1 MMAYRITTLFTE
13 PPPIRR
19 GPSSF
24 AVSILLHC
32 VACVWLYLGLRH
44 SPRINDREF
53 IKRFTVRVLKQDS
66 IQNPLTS
73 RSAGS
78 AATSSAR
85 RSVAHNAAPGARPA
99 PRPSVAVD
107 PADVLRH
114 TQTLIQPDVPPEL
127 ALQVETPVP
136 LVVRWSPENS
146 PNRTIVLA
154 LPKPPAAA
162 KMRPALIPPNRE
174 VTPADIRISAT
185 PFATKAPSLPPST
198 TSPVVVRRAETL
210 QLIPETPSQSLL
222 EPTPARVI
230 SLSDL
235 RLKQGSATIPVAN
248 ASPRSG
254 TGDALV
260 VGKSENATPGGNGS
274 SVSANNGAGSG
285 KASAAQGDKSS
296 RGSGAVSLN
305 GADTGAGPGSSNGTG
320 AGYEAAVTH
329 ISLPRDGQFGVVV
342 VGSSL
347 SEQYPDIVNVWGG
360 RLVYTV
366 YLHVGLG
373 KNWILQYS
381 VPRPA
386 DAAIAVSTTRPEAPW
401 PYDILRPA
409 LAPEDFNSD
418 AVMVHGFVNVAGRF
432 EKLAIAF
439 PTEFA
444 QTKFVLSALEQW
456 RFRPARQNGQLAA
469 VEVLLIIPEVS
480 Q

>member
-1 MMAYRITTLFTE
+1 MAYRITTLFSE
-13 PPPIRR
+13 PPPVQR

-24 AVSILLHC
+24 AVSVLLHC
-32 VACVWLYLGLRH
+32 VAFVWLYFALRH
-44 SPRINDREF
+44 SPRINDRAY

-66 IQNPLTS
+66 IRDPLTS

-85 RSVAHNAAPGARPA
+85 TSVSHAVAPGARPA
-99 PRPSVAVD
+99 PLPSVAVD
-107 PADVLRH
+107 LADVLRH
-114 TQTLIQPDVPPEL
+114 TQTLVQPDVPREL

-146 PNRTIVLA
+146 PDRTIVLA

-162 KMRPALIPPNRE
+162 QMRPAVIPPNRE
-174 VTPADIRISAT
+174 LTPADIKISAT
-185 PFATKAPSLPPST
+185 PFSTKAPSLPPST
-198 TSPVVVRRAETL
+198 TSPVVVRRPETL

-235 RLKQGSATIPVAN
+235 RLKEGSATIPVAN
-248 ASPRSG
+248 AAPRSG
-254 TGDALV
+254 EGDVLA
-260 VGKSENATPGGNGS
+260 VGKLENATPGGNGS
-274 SVSANNGAGSG
+274 SASANNGAGSG
-285 KASAAQGDKSS
+285 KASAAQGDKPGT
-296 RGSGAVSLN
+296 GSGAVALN
-305 GADTGAGPGSSNGTG
+305 GADTGARPGSSNGTG
-320 AGYEAAVTH
+320 AGYDRAVTH
-329 ISLPRDGQFGVVV
+329 INLPKDGQFGVVV

-347 SEQYPDIVNVWGG
+347 SEQYPEIVNIWGG

-366 YLHVGLG
+366 YLHVGQG

-381 VPRPA
+381 VPRTV
-386 DAAIAVSTTRPEAPW
+386 DATMAGTTTRPEAPW
-401 PYDILRPA
+401 PYDISRPS

-418 AVMVHGFVNVAGRF
+418 AVMVHGFVNVAGHF

-444 QTKFVLSALEQW
+444 QAKFVLSALEQW
-456 RFRPARQNGQLAA
+456 RFRPARQNGQFAV
-469 VEVLLIIPEVS
+469 VEVLLIIPEAS
-480 Q
+480 E